1 MSDKTGYGV
10 AGILA
15 LGLIIATFIGG
26 RSLENMK
33 AADDG
38 ITVKGVAEKR
48 STSDLASWRG
58 QITLIDKDLSAGYE
72 NCRNSSR
79 RPSSF

>member
-26 RSLENMK
+26 RSLENMR

-38 ITVKGVAEKR
+38 ITVKGAVSYTPLRAHETR
-48 STSDLASWRG
+48 EARG
-58 QITLIDKDLSAGYE
+58 WGGGG
-72 NCRNSSR
+72 
-79 RPSSF
+79 

>member
-1 MSDKTGYGV
+1 MAAMSDKTGYGV

-26 RSLENMK
+26 RSLEKMRS
-33 AADDG
+33 ADDG

-48 STSDLASWRG
+48 ITSDLASRRG
-58 QITLIDKDLSAGYE
+58 QITLIDKDLSAG
-72 NCRNSSR
+72 
-79 RPSSF
+79 